1 MKLYNVIQARGLFA
15 GKAQQKTRPS
25 LAYKLM
31 KFLQATDAEEQFF
44 NQRRSEI
51 LDEHCEKNEDG
62 TFVKIDDLHIKIK
75 KDEIEI
81 CNSKVNELNEVEV
94 DVSKFLFHPL
104 ELDELGFEFSISEMY
119 LLEDL
124 LIKEA

>member
-1 MKLYNVIQARGLFA
+1 MKLYNVIQTRGLFA
-15 GKAQQKTRPS
+15 SRSQQKVRPS

-31 KFLQATDAEEQFF
+31 KFLQATEADEQFF
-44 NQRRSEI
+44 NQRRAEI

-62 TFVKIDDLHIKIK
+62 TFVKVDDSHVKIK
-75 KDEIEI
+75 EDEIEA
-81 CNSKVNELNEVEV
+81 CNLKVKELNDVEV

-104 ELDELGFEFSISEMY
+104 ELDELGFEFSIAEMY